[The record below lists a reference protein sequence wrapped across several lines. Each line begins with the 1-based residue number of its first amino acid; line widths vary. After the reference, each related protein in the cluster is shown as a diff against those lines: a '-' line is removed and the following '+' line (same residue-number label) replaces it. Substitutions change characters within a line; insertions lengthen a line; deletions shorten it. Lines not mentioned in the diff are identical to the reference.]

1 MIKSRFFSLCALQ
14 CNVWGGDQLSCHPWA
29 DRRLLITNEFPNPL
43 APRFIPVACRQLLIT
58 CSRSHWC
65 CWEWEWSSCWTELRA
80 ASRSEND
87 SLVVHL
93 LTTHAAAADAL
104 AHDALA
110 HNTHNHYCFSWTC
123 SIPIF
128 LLFMLLQM
136 PWVQIETFLSSK
148 LCQLIASIVKTHSN
162 LVFCKTF
169 ARHSFHKHNI
179 WPGMSEKV
187 VIVLVC
193 LPCGSS
199 SSAPCNLTLSRHEY
213 APRGNLES
221 LARGKI
227 VK

>member
-1 MIKSRFFSLCALQ
+1 MIL
-14 CNVWGGDQLSCHPWA
+14 LSTTCLLPTPLLLRWKLML
-29 DRRLLITNEFPNPL
+29 LLIMLLLMMHLLIILMIIILFHKL
-43 APRFIPVACRQLLIT
+43 APYPYSCYSC
-58 CSRSHWC
+58 CSRC
-65 CWEWEWSSCWTELRA
+65 LGFNFSSFK
-80 ASRSEND
+80 
-87 SLVVHL
+87 VV
-93 LTTHAAAADAL
+93 
-104 AHDALA
+104 
-110 HNTHNHYCFSWTC
+110 
-123 SIPIF
+123 P
-128 LLFMLLQM
+128 
-136 PWVQIETFLSSK
+136 
-148 LCQLIASIVKTHSN
+148 LIASIVKTHSN